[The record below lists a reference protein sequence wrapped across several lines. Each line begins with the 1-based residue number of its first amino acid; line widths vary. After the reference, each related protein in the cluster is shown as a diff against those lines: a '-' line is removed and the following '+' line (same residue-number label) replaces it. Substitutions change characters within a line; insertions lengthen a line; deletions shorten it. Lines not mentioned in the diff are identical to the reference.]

1 MGMVRLNITLPEEL
15 VLQIDR
21 LAGPRKKS
29 SFIAES
35 LKMWIKRIEEKKLQE
50 TLEEGYKARK
60 KESQSIAK
68 EFEHIDIEG
77 WDEY

>member
-1 MGMVRLNITLPEEL
+1 MSMVRLNITLPEEL

-29 SFIAES
+29 RFIAES
-35 LKMWIKRIEEKKLQE
+35 LRLGIKRIQDKELQK
-50 TLEEGYKARK
+50 TLEEGYRAGKQ
-60 KESQSIAK
+60 ESQSVAK

>member
-15 VLQIDR
+15 VIQIDR

-29 SFIAES
+29 RFIAES
-35 LKMWIKRIEEKKLQE
+35 LKLWIKGIEDKRLQE
-50 TLEEGYKARK
+50 ELEKGYRARK

>member
-1 MGMVRLNITLPEEL
+1 MSVVRLNITLPEEL
-15 VLQIDR
+15 ADQLNKLVS
-21 LAGPRKKS
+21 PRQKS

-35 LKMWIKRIEEKKLQE
+35 LREKMKKIQDEELQR

-60 KESQSIAK
+60 QESHSMAK

-77 WDEY
+77 WNEY

>member
-1 MGMVRLNITLPEEL
+1 MSMVRLNITLPEEL

-35 LKMWIKRIEEKKLQE
+35 LRLGIKRIQDKELQKA
-50 TLEEGYKARK
+50 LEEGYRAGK
-60 KESQSIAK
+60 KESQSVAK
-68 EFEHIDIEG
+68 EFEQIDIEG

>member
-1 MGMVRLNITLPEEL
+1 MTMVRLNITLPEEL
-15 VLQIDR
+15 VLQIDK

-29 SFIAES
+29 RFIAES
-35 LKMWIKRIEEKKLQE
+35 LRLGIKRIQDKELQK
-50 TLEEGYKARK
+50 TLEEGYRAGKL
-60 KESQSIAK
+60 ESQSVAK